1 MMSNIIPLSQRLC
14 LRGMLQGELY
24 LSSSKLLCML
34 QYIKVIY
41 LLVYK
46 CLWWVNNY
54 FDDAA
59 SATEDLKY
67 DDFGSKKRK

>member
-1 MMSNIIPLSQRLC
+1 MKCSLIPLSQLLC
-14 LRGMLQGELY
+14 LRGVLQGELY

-46 CLWWVNNY
+46 CLWLINNY

-67 DDFGSKKRK
+67 DDFGSK

>member
-1 MMSNIIPLSQRLC
+1 MKRSLIPLSQLLC
-14 LRGMLQGELY
+14 LRGVLQGELY

-46 CLWWVNNY
+46 CLWLINNY

-67 DDFGSKKRK
+67 DDFGSK

>member
-1 MMSNIIPLSQRLC
+1 
-14 LRGMLQGELY
+14 
-24 LSSSKLLCML
+24 ML

-46 CLWWVNNY
+46 CLWLINNY

-67 DDFGSKKRK
+67 DDFGSK